1 MIHII
6 EISSIGGTMVNYT
19 PKLATV
25 ENKIHQQAT
34 RSVQDIMTESRVII
48 PPKMLILEA
57 VTLILESN
65 QSGAPVVQAN
75 GNLIGFLSEKDCLK
89 FNLDMKY
96 YNDCPSEVDHY
107 MSTKLLTLSPT
118 DSLIHVVEL
127 FLKHNFQVYPV
138 TTHDNHFVGIVTRKQ
153 ILSEICKLGQTSW

>member
-1 MIHII
+1 
-6 EISSIGGTMVNYT
+6 MVNYT

-25 ENKIHQQAT
+25 ENRLHQQAT
-34 RSVQDIMTESRVII
+34 RSVQDIMTDSEVIVR
-48 PPKMLILEA
+48 PKMLILEA
-57 VTLILESN
+57 VSLILDN
-65 QSGAPVVQAN
+65 KQTGAPVIDEN
-75 GNLIGFLSEKDCLK
+75 GHLVGFLSEKDCLK

-96 YNDCPSEVDHY
+96 YNDCPGKVDHY

-138 TTHDNHFVGIVTRKQ
+138 TTHDNHFVGIVSRRQ